1 MESEDAGAGTTYVQ
15 AGVSAGGASPGGRRL
30 GRRRRRRRLG
40 RRRVTPGAWCRRAW
54 FAAFL
59 ARGPS
64 SPERA
69 AGEASSRVG
78 PRLKAGRGGGSG
90 GRGAP
95 RGWDTGKSARAQAHR
110 SAPGARGEGGAAEEL
125 ELGARA
131 VRAARFEA
139 QVGLVRCRTSEAAQ
153 IGVPSPSAVRPR
165 RWAADTTGNGPGL
178 GEWGDQSG
186 GTIAGS
192 GWREPGPRALTC
204 DRSSPKPGQTQIH
217 RPGGWFLSD

>member
-30 GRRRRRRRLG
+30 GRRRRRLG

-64 SPERA
+64 SPERQRGRRVVGSVPGRRPAEEA
-69 AGEASSRVG
+69 AQGDEG
-78 PRLKAGRGGGSG
+78 L
-90 GRGAP
+90 RGA
-95 RGWDTGKSARAQAHR
+95 GTLARARERRRTDRPLAHGER
-110 SAPGARGEGGAAEEL
+110 AERPG
-125 ELGARA
+125 
-131 VRAARFEA
+131 RAARFEA

-178 GEWGDQSG
+178 GEWGNQSG
-186 GTIAGS
+186 GTVAGS
-192 GWREPGPRALTC
+192 GWREPGPA
-204 DRSSPKPGQTQIH
+204 H
-217 RPGGWFLSD
+217 

>member
-15 AGVSAGGASPGGRRL
+15 AGVSARGASPGGRRL

-78 PRLKAGRGGGSG
+78 PRPKASRGGGSG

-153 IGVPSPSAVRPR
+153 IGVPSLSAVRPW

-178 GEWGDQSG
+178 RVGEPEWG
-186 GTIAGS
+186 TVAGS
-192 GWREPGPRALTC
+192 RWREPGPA
-204 DRSSPKPGQTQIH
+204 H
-217 RPGGWFLSD
+217 

>member
-30 GRRRRRRRLG
+30 GRRRRRLG

-69 AGEASSRVG
+69 AGEVSSGVG
-78 PRLKAGRGGGSG
+78 PRLKAGRGGSSG

-110 SAPGARGEGGAAEEL
+110 SAPGARGEGGAAGEL

-139 QVGLVRCRTSEAAQ
+139 QVGLVRCRTSEAVQ

-178 GEWGDQSG
+178 RVGEPEWGDRSRVG
-186 GTIAGS
+186 MERTRAS
-192 GWREPGPRALTC
+192 ALTC
-204 DRSSPKPGQTQIH
+204 DRSSPEPGQTQIH
-217 RPGGWFLSD
+217 RPGAWFLSD

>member
-1 MESEDAGAGTTYVQ
+1 MESEDTGAGTTYVQ
-15 AGVSAGGASPGGRRL
+15 VGVSARGASPGGRRL
-30 GRRRRRRRLG
+30 GRRRRRLG

-78 PRLKAGRGGGSG
+78 PRPKASRGGGSG

-110 SAPGARGEGGAAEEL
+110 SAPGARGEGGAAGEL

-139 QVGLVRCRTSEAAQ
+139 QVRLVRCRTSEAAQ

-186 GTIAGS
+186 GTVAGS
-192 GWREPGPRALTC
+192 GWREPGPA
-204 DRSSPKPGQTQIH
+204 H
-217 RPGGWFLSD
+217 